1 MDYYSVTAFRKMNAF
16 RKEGQLCD
24 VVIKAEGREFLAHRV
39 VLAASSDY
47 FDAMFSSG
55 VSLFLNVFS
64 FFQ

>member
-1 MDYYSVTAFRKMNAF
+1 MNAF

-55 VSLFLNVFS
+55 VSLFLNLFS